1 MKSNISYTHF
11 LFTFLLFLIC
21 VKNEVNSLRPETAD
35 LIKEWA
41 PILWLHPEDPF
52 FPSNVDF
59 YLENM
64 EVKLCTHAV

>member
-1 MKSNISYTHF
+1 MASSRNLAKF
-11 LFTFLLFLIC
+11 LFPFFVFLIS
-21 VKNEVNSLRPETAD
+21 VENEVKSLKPETVD

-41 PILWLHPEDPF
+41 PILWLHPQEPF

-64 EVKLCTHAV
+64 EVNIY